1 MIIPGYEQ
9 ILTLSKYQNFTK
21 FSGVEILW
29 KRTVS
34 VEFRV
39 IQRLCVSAK
48 FMQQE
53 IS

>member
-1 MIIPGYEQ
+1 MNKFLHYA
-9 ILTLSKYQNFTK
+9 KYQNFTK